1 MSTPIVGADL
11 FAAVMDA
18 AGGRCHC
25 TGQCGQSH
33 RKTEG
38 RCHREHDGYGGQHV
52 GRVRLLAAPAD
63 PATTE
68 LAAAALPVSA
78 LRAWCPAC
86 FTAARRAAQRTAAA
100 VPSKDQCSLFD
111 L

>member
-1 MSTPIVGADL
+1 MSAPIVGADL
-11 FAAVMDA
+11 FRTVVDA

-38 RCHREHDGYGGQHV
+38 RCLRQHDSGGL
-52 GRVRLLAAPAD
+52 RLIAAPAD

-68 LAAAALPVSA
+68 LAAAALPASG

-86 FTAARRAAQRTAAA
+86 FTTARRLARPAVAGTAQGG
-100 VPSKDQCSLFD
+100 LFD